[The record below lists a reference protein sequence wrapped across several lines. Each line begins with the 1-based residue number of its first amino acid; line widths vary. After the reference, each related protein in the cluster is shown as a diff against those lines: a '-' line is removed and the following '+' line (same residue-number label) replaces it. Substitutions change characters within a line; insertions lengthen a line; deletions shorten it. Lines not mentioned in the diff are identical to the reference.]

1 MSCHVFL
8 AGEALAIQAP
18 YYMKDV
24 CKSIPGARWKPDLK
38 MWTYPATPS
47 AAREIH
53 LTLPQET
60 TSWAETAAV
69 LLVEADRM
77 AKAQAHKTAADLPAI
92 PFTKTKPWAHQLRA
106 FWYAVDLLGGLP
118 HAKN

>member
-8 AGEALAIQAP
+8 AGETLAIQAP

-47 AAREIH
+47 AAPVAAPAE
-53 LTLPQET
+53 ET
-60 TSWAETAAV
+60 TAQRALAFVKTPAGIAV
-69 LLVEADRM
+69 VLVASF
-77 AKAQAHKTAADLPAI
+77 LV
-92 PFTKTKPWAHQLRA
+92 FRA
-106 FWYAVDLLGGLP
+106 VRRG
-118 HAKN
+118 

>member
-1 MSCHVFL
+1 
-8 AGEALAIQAP
+8 GETLAIQAP

-53 LTLPQET
+53 LTLPQES
-60 TSWAETAAV
+60 SWAD
-69 LLVEADRM
+69 EAKIYLAEASRM
-77 AKAQAHKTAADLPAI
+77 DQAQAHKTADDLPAI
-92 PFTKTKPWAHQLRA
+92 PWKSKKHYYFQLQGFHFA
-106 FWYAVDLLGGLP
+106 KDLPAVLLDVHMGGW
-118 HAKN
+118 KSRM